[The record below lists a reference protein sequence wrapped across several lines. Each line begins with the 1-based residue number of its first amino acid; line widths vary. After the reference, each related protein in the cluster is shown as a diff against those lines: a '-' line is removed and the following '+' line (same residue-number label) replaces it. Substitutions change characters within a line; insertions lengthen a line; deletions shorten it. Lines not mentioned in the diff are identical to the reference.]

1 MNCQYNYNWVD
12 FNKFYRYYK
21 YKRQALWGM
30 GIVVKKFI
38 VILGFVLA
46 LTFLQN
52 VKFEINCLAEEDGMI
67 DWHSYELED
76 LM

>member
-1 MNCQYNYNWVD
+1 
-12 FNKFYRYYK
+12 
-21 YKRQALWGM
+21 M